1 MFSNLFSWKWCRLRG
16 NVEKY
21 SRARLATDDNIGRCM
36 HFACRIINA
45 KDTPRMC
52 NIYCFSTAIMV
63 RRKAPQFYFST
74 YIACLAKL
82 LHVHVYFVVMVHIG
96 HATRFSTRRSRYS
109 RQRSVDFFF
118 TSVPVRSQFWTNAH
132 TCKSSWTCFLAII
145 SNFWETVF

>member
-1 MFSNLFSWKWCRLRG
+1 M
-16 NVEKY
+16 EKY
-21 SRARLATDDNIGRCM
+21 SIARLATDDNIERCM

-96 HATRFSTRRSRYS
+96 HATRFSTLTTDL
-109 RQRSVDFFF
+109 QEADTVGNEQENFFFF
-118 TSVPVRSQFWTNAH
+118 TRTGP
-132 TCKSSWTCFLAII
+132 
-145 SNFWETVF
+145 